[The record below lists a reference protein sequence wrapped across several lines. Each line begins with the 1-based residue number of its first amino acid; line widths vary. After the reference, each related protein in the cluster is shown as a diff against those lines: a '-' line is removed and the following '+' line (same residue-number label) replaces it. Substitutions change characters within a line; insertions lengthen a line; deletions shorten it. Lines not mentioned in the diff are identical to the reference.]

1 MTPVDASPA
10 RSPPAPVSVSSAQ
23 GAGYTPGCEVNHR
36 RNHPVNVHGCGI
48 GWYARER
55 CGLVDELGLDAY
67 NRPTVYTT
75 VAAPSHDR
83 NLRALSKTISSS
95 LLFGHVRAAGPGASV
110 HQYNCHPFFM
120 GRYMFMHNG
129 DITDFSK
136 VRRGL
141 QRELRDDLFDHMS
154 GTTDSELLF
163 LLILNRLP
171 DCHTQQDPA
180 TLQQAVLDAFC
191 AVIKANRG
199 KANSLNIAF
208 TDGETTIATRY
219 RNSDLEEPPSLYYH
233 VGPMPGEKA
242 WDLNNADLGSFD
254 AMESDPNV
262 HDHSGAART
271 RDETHNKSAQYSRY
285 GSGNRHRDSSRGE
298 KFVATQALLVSSEPL
313 TGGKGLDRWELLPS
327 NSMIVAAPTRPTV
340 GRCTR
345 AALVAKLKEISAG
358 GGRRHNLSE
367 SSAPVLE
374 IEVKCIRSLCR
385 DALGDECPEAARG
398 VTPPPTAEAS
408 SPREKNAPAPAAL
421 ERDGGGAG
429 SGVFAAASLPSKGF
443 LHGPSMGGAFR
454 SNSGGRLSSARR
466 QSVDVSRMGPVS
478 KNNLPKADGARVSA
492 LSETLGASARLGDDD
507 FASSLPN
514 SADAPV
520 VSTATATLGFETRII
535 DGRAI
540 SRREGG
546 EISEIDADW
555 RVSARAEAAALSEK
569 AEKHSARVGVDFA
582 NGAPRRNSSFT
593 EGSSWD
599 GGGWTSYNPATGP
612 R

>member
-1 MTPVDASPA
+1 M
-10 RSPPAPVSVSSAQ
+10 
-23 GAGYTPGCEVNHR
+23 
-36 RNHPVNVHGCGI
+36 NVHGCGI

-141 QRELRDDLFDHMS
+141 QQELRDDLFDHMS

-271 RDETHNKSAQYSRY
+271 REDTHNAQYSRY
-285 GSGNRHRDSSRGE
+285 GSGSRHRDNSRGE

-398 VTPPPTAEAS
+398 VAPPPTAEAS
-408 SPREKNAPAPAAL
+408 SRREKIAPAASP
-421 ERDGGGAG
+421 RDSSGGAG
-429 SGVFAAASLPSKGF
+429 SGSFAAASLPSKGF

-454 SNSGGRLSSARR
+454 SNSGSGLSSARR

-478 KNNLPKADGARVSA
+478 RNDVSKKAETNGARVSA
-492 LSETLGASARLGDDD
+492 LSETLGASARLGDER
-507 FASSLPN
+507 AESLHE
-514 SADAPV
+514 ADAPV
-520 VSTATATLGFETRII
+520 VSTATATLGFETRTL
-535 DGRAI
+535 DGRSI
-540 SRREGG
+540 SRLGG
-546 EISEIDADW
+546 EIDEIDADW

-569 AEKHSARVGVDFA
+569 AREKVRVGVDFA
-582 NGAPRRNSSFT
+582 KQNGAPRRNSSFT

>member
-454 SNSGGRLSSARR
+454 SNSGSRLSSARR

-478 KNNLPKADGARVSA
+478 KNNLPKENGARVSA
-492 LSETLGASARLGDDD
+492 LSETLGASARLGDER
-507 FASSLPN
+507 ASSLPN

-546 EISEIDADW
+546 ASEIDADW

>member
-1 MTPVDASPA
+1 M
-10 RSPPAPVSVSSAQ
+10 
-23 GAGYTPGCEVNHR
+23 
-36 RNHPVNVHGCGI
+36 NVHGCGI

-141 QRELRDDLFDHMS
+141 QQELRDDLFDHMS

-271 RDETHNKSAQYSRY
+271 REDTHNAQYSRY
-285 GSGNRHRDSSRGE
+285 GSGSRHRDTSRGE
-298 KFVATQALLVSSEPL
+298 TFVATQALLVSSEPL

-398 VTPPPTAEAS
+398 VAPPPTAEAS
-408 SPREKNAPAPAAL
+408 SRREKIAPAASP
-421 ERDGGGAG
+421 RDSSGGAG
-429 SGVFAAASLPSKGF
+429 SGSFAAASLPSKGF

-454 SNSGGRLSSARR
+454 SNSGSGLSSARR

-478 KNNLPKADGARVSA
+478 RSETNLSKKAETNGARVSA
-492 LSETLGASARLGDDD
+492 LSETLGASARLGDERA
-507 FASSLPN
+507 ASLHE
-514 SADAPV
+514 ADAPV
-520 VSTATATLGFETRII
+520 VSTATATLGFETRTL
-535 DGRAI
+535 DGRSI
-540 SRREGG
+540 SRLGG
-546 EISEIDADW
+546 EIDEIDADW

-569 AEKHSARVGVDFA
+569 AREKVRVGVDFA
-582 NGAPRRNSSFT
+582 KQNGAPRRNSSFT

>member
-1 MTPVDASPA
+1 
-10 RSPPAPVSVSSAQ
+10 
-23 GAGYTPGCEVNHR
+23 VNHR

-110 HQYNCHPFFM
+110 HQYNCHPFFK

-141 QRELRDDLFDHMS
+141 QHQLRDDLFDHMS

-191 AVIKANRG
+191 AVIQANRG

-219 RNSDLEEPPSLYYH
+219 RNSDVEEPPSLYYH
-233 VGPMPGEKA
+233 VGPMPGESA

-254 AMESDPNV
+254 AMETDPNV
-262 HDHSGAART
+262 HDHRGAFTPARDATT
-271 RDETHNKSAQYSRY
+271 RTGTYR
-285 GSGNRHRDSSRGE
+285 NRNGMKGE

-345 AALVAKLKEISAG
+345 AALVAKLKEIGAG

-385 DALGDECPEAARG
+385 DALGDECPETARG
-398 VTPPPTAEAS
+398 VSETRAEAS
-408 SPREKNAPAPAAL
+408 ASAKKGFADSSQVASPTR
-421 ERDGGGAG
+421 RDDAGDFSGA
-429 SGVFAAASLPSKGF
+429 SRVVAASLPNKTF
-443 LHGPSMGGAFR
+443 LHGPSMGVPFR
-454 SNSGGRLSSARR
+454 SNSGGRLSNARR
-466 QSVDVSRMGPVS
+466 QSVDVSRMAEAPARAGG
-478 KNNLPKADGARVSA
+478 AGGAGGARPSA
-492 LSETLGASARLGDDD
+492 LSATLGARARASDDR
-507 FASSLPN
+507 
-514 SADAPV
+514 DAAI
-520 VSTATATLGFETRII
+520 ATATLGSLGF
-535 DGRAI
+535 GV
-540 SRREGG
+540 EGG
-546 EISEIDADW
+546 AGEGGGSTVDW
-555 RVSARAEAAALSEK
+555 RVSARAEAATM
-569 AEKHSARVGVDFA
+569 SADGKRKTETKNASGGA
-582 NGAPRRNSSFT
+582 NGAPPRRNSSFT
-593 EGSSWD
+593 EGSSRD
-599 GGGWTSYNPATGP
+599 VGGWTSYNPATGP

>member
-1 MTPVDASPA
+1 
-10 RSPPAPVSVSSAQ
+10 
-23 GAGYTPGCEVNHR
+23 
-36 RNHPVNVHGCGI
+36 
-48 GWYARER
+48 
-55 CGLVDELGLDAY
+55 
-67 NRPTVYTT
+67 
-75 VAAPSHDR
+75 
-83 NLRALSKTISSS
+83 
-95 LLFGHVRAAGPGASV
+95 
-110 HQYNCHPFFM
+110 
-120 GRYMFMHNG
+120 
-129 DITDFSK
+129 
-136 VRRGL
+136 
-141 QRELRDDLFDHMS
+141 
-154 GTTDSELLF
+154 
-163 LLILNRLP
+163 
-171 DCHTQQDPA
+171 
-180 TLQQAVLDAFC
+180 
-191 AVIKANRG
+191 
-199 KANSLNIAF
+199 
-208 TDGETTIATRY
+208 
-219 RNSDLEEPPSLYYH
+219 
-233 VGPMPGEKA
+233 MPGEKA

-271 RDETHNKSAQYSRY
+271 REDTHNAQYSRY
-285 GSGNRHRDSSRGE
+285 GSGSRHRDNSRGE

-398 VTPPPTAEAS
+398 VTPPPMAEAS
-408 SPREKNAPAPAAL
+408 SPREKNAPAASP
-421 ERDGGGAG
+421 RDSSGG
-429 SGVFAAASLPSKGF
+429 SGSGSFAAASLPSKGF

-454 SNSGGRLSSARR
+454 SNSGSGLSSARR

-478 KNNLPKADGARVSA
+478 RNDVSKKAETNGARVSA
-492 LSETLGASARLGDDD
+492 LSETLGASARLGDER
-507 FASSLPN
+507 AESLHE
-514 SADAPV
+514 ADAPV
-520 VSTATATLGFETRII
+520 VSTATATLGFETRTL
-535 DGRAI
+535 DGRSI
-540 SRREGG
+540 SRLGG
-546 EISEIDADW
+546 EIDEIDADW

-569 AEKHSARVGVDFA
+569 AREKFA
-582 NGAPRRNSSFT
+582 KRNGAPRRNSSFT